1 MVKYHGNKKTK
12 AKGGIGMY
20 SFFAGGRTEIGGNH
34 TDHQGGC
41 ILGASVE
48 QGIHALAEPSNKD
61 LIHIESAG
69 FGTIEIDIGDTEP
82 RAEEAET
89 PAALVRG
96 MMNCFIES
104 GNVFGGFNAEIS
116 SDIPAGS
123 GISSSA
129 AFEVLIGR
137 IISGLYFENSVP
149 AVRIAQ
155 FGKIAE
161 NDYFG
166 KPCGLMDQLICS
178 LGGTVFADFSDAE
191 MPVCRNID
199 FDFSKSGYSVAVIDC
214 KASHADLTE
223 DYAGIVKDMGLVAW
237 NMGYKLLSEADEAEF
252 IAQFPILRQRCGERA
267 MMRALHYYE
276 ETRRAKEEAE
286 ALENGDFKKFLEVY
300 RESAKSSEEK
310 LKNIISENE
319 PKQLL
324 KKAIDSAR
332 AVLGENGAA
341 RVHGGG
347 FAGTAQAIV
356 PDEMAEDFVAEMEKQ
371 GFGVMFVL

>member
-1 MVKYHGNKKTK
+1 
-12 AKGGIGMY
+12 MY
-20 SFFAGGRTEIGGNH
+20 EFFAGGRTEIGGNH

-41 ILGASVE
+41 VLGASVE
-48 QGIHALAEPSNKD
+48 QGIHAFAEPSGTD
-61 LIHIESAG
+61 LIHIETEG
-69 FGTIEIDIGDTEP
+69 FGTIEMEIGDIDP
-82 RAEEAET
+82 IAEEAET

-104 GNVFGGFNAEIS
+104 GNIFGGFNANIT

-149 AVRIAQ
+149 ALRIAQ

-178 LGGTVFADFSDAE
+178 VGGTVFADFSDSE
-191 MPVCRNID
+191 MPQYRKID
-199 FDFSKSGYSVAVIDC
+199 FDFAKSGYSVAIIDC
-214 KASHADLTE
+214 KASHADLTD

-237 NMGYKLLSEADEAEF
+237 NMGYTLLSEASEAEF
-252 IAQFPILRQRCGERA
+252 IAQYPILRQRCGERA
-267 MMRALHYYE
+267 VLRALHYYE
-276 ETRRAKEEAE
+276 ETRRADDEAN
-286 ALENGDFKKFLEVY
+286 ALESGDFEKFLEVY

-319 PKQLL
+319 PEHRLE
-324 KKAIDSAR
+324 KAIFAAR
-332 AVLGENGAA
+332 DFLSGKGGA

-356 PDEMAEDFVAEMEKQ
+356 PEEMTGDFAAAMEEK

>member
-1 MVKYHGNKKTK
+1 MFE
-12 AKGGIGMY
+12 
-20 SFFAGGRTEIGGNH
+20 FFAGGRTEIGGNH

-41 ILGASVE
+41 ILGAAVE
-48 QGIHALAEPSNKD
+48 QGIKAFAKPNGTD
-61 LIHIESAG
+61 FIHIESEG
-69 FGTIEIDIGDTEP
+69 FGEFEMEIGDTMP
-82 RAEEAET
+82 RAEEAES

-104 GNVFGGFNAEIS
+104 GNIFGGFDAKIS
-116 SDIPAGS
+116 SEIPSGS

-137 IISGLYFENSVP
+137 IISGLFFENSVP
-149 AVRIAQ
+149 PLRIAQ
-155 FGKIAE
+155 FGQIAE

-178 LGGTVFADFSDAE
+178 VGGIVFADFSDPD
-191 MPVCRNID
+191 MPQYRKID
-199 FDFSKSGYSVAVIDC
+199 FDFSKSGYSVAIIDC
-214 KASHADLTE
+214 KASHANLTD
-223 DYAGIVKDMGLVAW
+223 DYTEIVRDMGLVAW
-237 NMGYKLLSEADEAEF
+237 NMGYTVLSEADEAEF

-267 MMRALHYYE
+267 VMRALHYYE

-286 ALENGDFKKFLEVY
+286 ALENGNFGEFLRIY
-300 RESAKSSEEK
+300 RESAESSEEK
-310 LKNIISENE
+310 LRNIISANE
-319 PKQLL
+319 PEHRLE
-324 KKAIDSAR
+324 KAIFAAR
-332 AVLGENGAA
+332 DFLGKEGGA

-356 PDEMAEDFVAEMEKQ
+356 PEAMVADFAEAMEKQ

>member
-1 MVKYHGNKKTK
+1 MFE
-12 AKGGIGMY
+12 
-20 SFFAGGRTEIGGNH
+20 FFASGRTEIGGNH

-41 ILGASVE
+41 ILGAAVE
-48 QGIHALAEPSNKD
+48 QGIKAFAEPNGTD
-61 LIHIESAG
+61 IIHIESEG
-69 FGTIEIDIGDTEP
+69 FGAFEMEIGDTEP
-82 RAEEAET
+82 RAEEAEN

-96 MMNCFIES
+96 IMNCFIES
-104 GNVFGGFNAEIS
+104 GNIFGGFDAKIS
-116 SDIPAGS
+116 SEIPSGS

-137 IISGLYFENSVP
+137 IISGLFFKNSVP
-149 AVRIAQ
+149 AVRIAK
-155 FGKIAE
+155 FGQIAE

-178 LGGTVFADFSDAE
+178 VGGLVFADFSD
-191 MPVCRNID
+191 PDLPQYRKID
-199 FDFSKSGYSVAVIDC
+199 FDFAKSGYSAAVIDC

-237 NMGYKLLSEADEAEF
+237 NMGYTLLSEADEAEF
-252 IAQFPILRQRCGERA
+252 IAQFPILRQRCGEKA
-267 MMRALHYYE
+267 VMRALHFYE

-286 ALENGDFKKFLEVY
+286 ALESGNFAEFLRIY
-300 RESAKSSEEK
+300 RESAESSEEK
-310 LKNIISENE
+310 LKNIVSANE
-319 PKQLL
+319 PERRLE
-324 KKAIDSAR
+324 KAIFAAR
-332 AVLGENGAA
+332 NFLGKEGAA

-356 PDEMAEDFVAEMEKQ
+356 PEELTAAFAEEMEKQ

>member
-1 MVKYHGNKKTK
+1 MFE
-12 AKGGIGMY
+12 
-20 SFFAGGRTEIGGNH
+20 FFASGRTEIGGNH

-41 ILGASVE
+41 ILGAATE
-48 QGIHALAEPSNKD
+48 QGIRAFAKPNGTD
-61 LIHIESAG
+61 TIHIESEG
-69 FGTIEIDIGDTEP
+69 FESFDIEIGDCEP

-89 PAALVRG
+89 SAALVRG
-96 MMNCFIES
+96 IMNCFIES
-104 GNVFGGFNAEIS
+104 GNIFGGFNANIT

-149 AVRIAQ
+149 ALRIAQ

-178 LGGTVFADFSDAE
+178 VGGTVFADFSDSE
-191 MPVCRNID
+191 MPQYRKIY
-199 FDFSKSGYSVAVIDC
+199 FDFAKSGHSVAIIDC
-214 KASHADLTE
+214 KASHADLTD

-237 NMGYKLLSEADEAEF
+237 NMGYTLLSEASEAEF
-252 IAQFPILRQRCGERA
+252 IAQYPILRQRCGERA
-267 MMRALHYYE
+267 VLRALHYYE
-276 ETRRAKEEAE
+276 ETRRANDEAN
-286 ALENGDFKKFLEVY
+286 ALESGDFEKFLEVY

-319 PKQLL
+319 PEHRLE
-324 KKAIDSAR
+324 KAILAAR
-332 AVLGENGAA
+332 DFLSGKGGA

-356 PDEMAEDFVAEMEKQ
+356 PEEMTGDFAAAMEEK